1 MDQEHQLREI
11 NTRLTHIEQILEKR
25 NRTTKTLLII
35 LIVLVGIPIV
45 FSLLFA
51 IVGILQYVAR

>member
-11 NTRLTHIEQILEKR
+11 NSRLTHIEQIMEQR

-45 FSLLFA
+45 FSLFFF
-51 IVGILQYVAR
+51 IIGIFQFVAR

>member
-51 IVGILQYVAR
+51 ITGILQYVAR